1 MAYQEGAGMVFIF
14 EWTPIKMA
22 NLPRA
27 LLSSWSEEMQ
37 SPGCKW
43 VIAFKGVVVDK
54 TLACFAKAVS
64 MEKRHITR
72 SNKLKRITES

>member
-1 MAYQEGAGMVFIF
+1 
-14 EWTPIKMA
+14 
-22 NLPRA
+22 
-27 LLSSWSEEMQ
+27 MQ

-43 VIAFKGVVVDK
+43 VIAFKGVVVDR